1 MPLGKIFRKDRLEKD
16 ERSDDGLGITYLKA
30 MPLRD
35 LRDINVVKMEVNSGK
50 ILILKITIL
59 AEKSIENVKLAVDEL
74 CEFVESI
81 NGDIARLGEER
92 IVICPSNVKVWREKT
107 PVSNEPITTTA

>member
-1 MPLGKIFRKDRLEKD
+1 MPLGKIFRKSRLEKD
-16 ERSDDGLGITYLKA
+16 ERSDGGLSITYLKA

-81 NGDIARLGEER
+81 DGDIARLGEER